1 MYIISKSTCL
11 ELATYQQAII
21 QTWDASIIKDSV
33 LQTVVQVGFC
43 MYSHVIPGEYDAL
56 SKTETVKDLYN
67 SLFAVKPLQL
77 CILSRHCKMVCNKDY

>member
-1 MYIISKSTCL
+1 
-11 ELATYQQAII
+11 
-21 QTWDASIIKDSV
+21 
-33 LQTVVQVGFC
+33 